1 MLTCGLF
8 VTPHDGVM
16 LQHIGHCI
24 QMLEP
29 HVGVT
34 PHDGVM
40 LQYIG
45 HCIQMLEP
53 HDGVMLQH
61 MLGSHPMM
69 GLCYNTLVTE
79 FKC

>member
-1 MLTCGLF
+1 MSMYLKVEPHVG

-16 LQHIGHCI
+16 LQHICHCI

-45 HCIQMLEP
+45 HCIQM
-53 HDGVMLQH
+53 
-61 MLGSHPMM
+61 
-69 GLCYNTLVTE
+69 
-79 FKC
+79 